1 MYIYLR
7 KKKENSNK
15 WFSKIAF
22 VIFKFRFYL
31 LNYCLCIKQFRCVP
45 VFHEINEKC
54 VVEAIFSPIL
64 PYQLVILPFENTK
77 RKETDQETMNFLPI
91 FISFEFN
98 DFHDYKVLINSFPV
112 YVFFNTSTP
121 HVPTIFLYWYSA
133 NNVVK
138 FQCKYIFQS
147 IKL

>member
-1 MYIYLR
+1 M
-7 KKKENSNK
+7 
-15 WFSKIAF
+15 
-22 VIFKFRFYL
+22 
-31 LNYCLCIKQFRCVP
+31 P

-98 DFHDYKVLINSFPV
+98 DFHDYKVLINSFSM
-112 YVFFNTSTP
+112 FM
-121 HVPTIFLYWYSA
+121 
-133 NNVVK
+133 
-138 FQCKYIFQS
+138 YIP
-147 IKL
+147 IP

>member
-22 VIFKFRFYL
+22 VIFKFWFYL

-112 YVFFNTSTP
+112 YVFSILQLLT
-121 HVPTIFLYWYSA
+121 FLPFA
-133 NNVVK
+133 CLVIRRTMK
-138 FQCKYIFQS
+138 FFFIYTAQVYK
-147 IKL
+147 

>member
-1 MYIYLR
+1 M
-7 KKKENSNK
+7 
-15 WFSKIAF
+15 
-22 VIFKFRFYL
+22 IFKFWFYL

-112 YVFFNTSTP
+112 YVFSILQLLT
-121 HVPTIFLYWYSA
+121 FLPFA
-133 NNVVK
+133 CLVIRRTMK
-138 FQCKYIFQS
+138 FFFIYTTQVYK
-147 IKL
+147 